1 MSPSPEFP
9 YESKFVEVLGSQMHY
24 VESGEGDPVLYLHGN
39 PTSSYL
45 WRNVIPHTAKH
56 NRSIAVDLI
65 GMGKSDK
72 PDIGYRFFDHLKYIE
87 GFVEALGL
95 ENITLVIHD
104 WGGGLGVSY
113 ARRHQENVQGIA
125 FMEAVV
131 KPMTWAEMNPVQKFM
146 FKRMR
151 DQKKGDRMNMENNF
165 FLERMMPTMIS
176 RKLTQPEKDAY
187 LAPYPTPQSR
197 KPVAVWPREIPISG
211 EPADMHTQISQNY
224 EWFQAT
230 QIPKLFLY
238 GIPGMILKA
247 KNVTEIQDR
256 FPNLQSVPV
265 GKGKHYL
272 QEDAPDEIGQAIN
285 SWIRQTVNT

>member
-151 DQKKGDRMNMENNF
+151 DQKKGDRMIWKTTSSSN
-165 FLERMMPTMIS
+165 
-176 RKLTQPEKDAY
+176 
-187 LAPYPTPQSR
+187 
-197 KPVAVWPREIPISG
+197 G
-211 EPADMHTQISQNY
+211 
-224 EWFQAT
+224 
-230 QIPKLFLY
+230 
-238 GIPGMILKA
+238 
-247 KNVTEIQDR
+247 
-256 FPNLQSVPV
+256 
-265 GKGKHYL
+265 
-272 QEDAPDEIGQAIN
+272 
-285 SWIRQTVNT
+285 